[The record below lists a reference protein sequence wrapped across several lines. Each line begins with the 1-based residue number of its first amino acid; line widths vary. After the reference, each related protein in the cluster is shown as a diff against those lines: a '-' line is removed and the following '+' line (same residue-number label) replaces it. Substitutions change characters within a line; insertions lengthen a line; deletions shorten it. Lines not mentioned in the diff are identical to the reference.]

1 LRFQQTLPASAGEGS
16 GGQRILEEMSQ
27 PSESFELAI
36 PVEPAD
42 IDDIGH
48 VNNVTYLRW
57 VQDVAVAHW
66 RAVAPPA
73 DQAKLLWIVVRHE
86 IDYKRPAYLG
96 DTILARTWVGTASRI
111 KFERHT
117 ELLRAADRCLLAKAR
132 TLWCPIDVR
141 NGKPTAVSSEVRACF
156 SVGPAPVASTAE

>member
-1 LRFQQTLPASAGEGS
+1 MGAYWKK
-16 GGQRILEEMSQ
+16 MSQ
-27 PSESFELAI
+27 PTERFELAI
-36 PVEPAD
+36 QVEPAD
-42 IDDIGH
+42 IDELGH

-66 RAVAPPA
+66 RTVAPAA

-86 IDYKRPAYLG
+86 IDYKQPAYLG
-96 DTILARTWVGTASRI
+96 DAIVARTWVGTATRI

-117 ELLRAADRCLLAKAR
+117 ELLRAADGGLLAKAR

-141 NGKPTAVSSEVRACF
+141 TGKPTAVSPELRACF
-156 SVGPAPVASTAE
+156 SVDPAPVASVAE